1 MNKTTEINEDMKKKN
16 ILGPVGEF
24 LRNYPTIPIILI
36 MIIGFSLTTR
46 RFLTAGT
53 IRTMM
58 AVNSVVLIAA
68 IGQTFVLL
76 TGGID
81 LSVSTVISVSAVVA
95 ATVMELTGA
104 NILVGVLAAVL
115 VGLFFGLINGTLIG
129 YGRMTPFITTMGT
142 NLVARGVAFMMSS
155 EGRGVKASKELIVFG
170 FKTFLGVPL
179 MFWIGLILVAI
190 FTVLLTQTN
199 WGRKVILVGSNSVAA
214 RYSGVNTRKV
224 EASVYVLSGLLAGIA
239 GFISIINLGA
249 GIPGVGDKL
258 LLTIIAAVVL
268 GGTSMTGGEGSVLR
282 TLIGIVL
289 LAVLTQG
296 LDRLHVEFYD
306 QFIILGI
313 LIFAGNS
320 LSIRI
325 SSRSSK
331 AMH

>member
-1 MNKTTEINEDMKKKN
+1 MSETNQIELNKRKYGTFAGD
-16 ILGPVGEF
+16 F
-24 LRNYPTIPIILI
+24 LKSYPTVPIILI

-46 RFLTAGT
+46 NFLTAGT

-58 AVNSVVLIAA
+58 AVNTVSLIAA
-68 IGQTFVLL
+68 IGETFVLL

-81 LSVSTVISVSAVVA
+81 LSVSTVISASAVIS
-95 ATVMELTGA
+95 ATLMEMTGA
-104 NILVGVLAAVL
+104 NILVGILASVI
-115 VGLFFGLINGTLIG
+115 VGLIFGTINGVLIG
-129 YGRMTPFITTMGT
+129 YGRMTPFITTMDT
-142 NLVARGVAFMMSS
+142 NLIARGIAFILSTD
-155 EGRGVKASKELIVFG
+155 GRGVKASRELVKFG
-170 FKTFLGVPL
+170 FKSFMGIPL
-179 MFWIGLILVAI
+179 FTLIGLFLVLVFSIL
-190 FTVLLTQTN
+190 LKQTL
-199 WGRKVILVGSNSVAA
+199 WGRKVILTGSNPTAA
-214 RYSGVNTRKV
+214 KYSGINTART
-224 EASVYVLSGLLAGIA
+224 EMSVYVLSGLLAGIA

-258 LLTIIAAVVL
+258 LLIIIAAVVL

-306 QFIILGI
+306 QFIILGL
-313 LIFAGNS
+313 LIFLGNS

-325 SSRSSK
+325 TTKSSK